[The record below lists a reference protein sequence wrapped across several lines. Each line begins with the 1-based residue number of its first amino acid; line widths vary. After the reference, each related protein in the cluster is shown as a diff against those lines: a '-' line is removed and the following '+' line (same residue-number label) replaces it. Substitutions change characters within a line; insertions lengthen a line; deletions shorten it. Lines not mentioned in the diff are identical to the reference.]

1 MGSFG
6 IVVLVFEIIYIIYI
20 IYFLIIEI
28 LKIKKEKF
36 KYFKQF
42 WNLNEL
48 VIITF
53 SIISMVMYVMR
64 ALFTKVAIKT
74 VFESELGE
82 FVNFNTIGLWDEIF
96 NGVSA
101 IVVFCATM
109 KFMKLLRFN
118 KHIGILAATLKH
130 ASRDLLSFSVT
141 FGIIF
146 VAFTQFGNLIF
157 GTKNQNYK
165 DFLTSFSSSFRFA
178 LGQFNLKDLQSTN
191 YVLGSIYFVI
201 FILTVIM
208 GLMSMFI
215 TILDQAYHEVKE
227 KIMAEEKDNE
237 IVDYFISKIKKLK
250 PKKKKIERHHSS
262 ELNASTISLKVNVK
276 QNDKNDSLYSTSFKS
291 LNISPASQYE
301 SHESMSLY

>member
-1 MGSFG
+1 M
-6 IVVLVFEIIYIIYI
+6 
-20 IYFLIIEI
+20 
-28 LKIKKEKF
+28 KKEKF

-48 VIITF
+48 VIISF

-64 ALFTKVAIKT
+64 ALFARVAIKT

-101 IVVFCATM
+101 IIVFCATL

-130 ASRDLLSFSVT
+130 ASKDLFSFSVT

-146 VAFTQFGNLIF
+146 MAFTQFGNLIF
-157 GTKNQNYK
+157 GSINQYYK
-165 DFLTSFSSSFRFA
+165 DFISSLSSSFRFA
-178 LGQFNLKDLQSTN
+178 LGQFNLKDLQSSN
-191 YVLGSIYFVI
+191 YVLGSIYFII

-227 KIMAEEKDNE
+227 KILAQKKDNE

-250 PKKKKIERHHSS
+250 PKKKKTERRHSS
-262 ELNASTISLKVNVK
+262 ELNASTTSLRVNVK
-276 QNDKNDSLYSTSFKS
+276 QNDKIDSLYSTSFKS
-291 LNISPASQYE
+291 LNITSASQYE